1 MRRGAGGTS
10 GKSNIDM
17 YVLLCV
23 KQVTSGKLLYSTETP
38 VWHYVMTEGVGCRK
52 EREAQEGGDLCMADS
67 CCCMAETNTTL

>member
-1 MRRGAGGTS
+1 MRKGAGGTN

-23 KQVTSGKLLYSTETP
+23 KQVTSGKLLYSTGTP
-38 VWHYVMTEGVGCRK
+38 VWHYVMTEGVECGE
-52 EREAQEGGDLCMADS
+52 EREAQEGGDLCTADS